1 MTKRLSTE
9 RDFSRIYP
17 AKNED
22 AMSLPCSYY
31 TNKPKRTEI
40 KIQKIDQMPADFKPI
55 GLSSLCPKK
64 SIPSEI
70 RTKIAKTAI
79 VCRGNPKC
87 SIALPK
93 IWVQNSDGI
102 LRYENKY
109 WVNDLAR
116 F

>member
-1 MTKRLSTE
+1 
-9 RDFSRIYP
+9 
-17 AKNED
+17 
-22 AMSLPCSYY
+22 
-31 TNKPKRTEI
+31 
-40 KIQKIDQMPADFKPI
+40 MPADFKPI